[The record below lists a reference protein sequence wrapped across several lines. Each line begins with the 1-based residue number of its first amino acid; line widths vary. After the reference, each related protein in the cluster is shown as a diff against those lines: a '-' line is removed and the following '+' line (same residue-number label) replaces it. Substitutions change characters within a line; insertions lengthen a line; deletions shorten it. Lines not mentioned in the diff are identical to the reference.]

1 MKKIMS
7 IIAVILTATILG
19 GCTAAP
25 AANAEDL
32 NSVPSAGTQEV
43 SIFEPDTAVLDS
55 VPDTIVP
62 DAGRETGED
71 FTKDSS
77 EDSGSVLESREENAE
92 EISAD
97 TAKEDSSSV
106 SDANILRFM
115 QEVAPEMG
123 YTVRVVDSDQ
133 LTLRDLEERKDSYVL
148 VERME
153 SIVEDTEGNGRIL
166 NAAADSGNYIKFDA
180 GEFNVGDLVETYCV
194 YDNSQYTDTV
204 EMRFD
209 FLVGNV
215 QEITK

>member
-1 MKKIMS
+1 M
-7 IIAVILTATILG
+7 
-19 GCTAAP
+19 
-25 AANAEDL
+25 
-32 NSVPSAGTQEV
+32 
-43 SIFEPDTAVLDS
+43 PDV
-55 VPDTIVP
+55 
-62 DAGRETGED
+62 GRETGED

-77 EDSGSVLESREENAE
+77 EDSGSVLESREETTE
-92 EISAD
+92 E
-97 TAKEDSSSV
+97 TAQEDSDGV

-133 LTLRDLEERKDSYVL
+133 LTLRDLEERKDSYIL

-153 SIVEDTEGNGRIL
+153 SIVEDAEGNGRIL
-166 NAAADSGNYIKFDA
+166 NAAADSGDYIKFDA
-180 GEFNVGDLVETYCV
+180 GEFSVGDLVETYCV

-215 QEITK
+215 QEIAK

>member
-1 MKKIMS
+1 MKKVMS
-7 IIAVILTATILG
+7 TIAAILTVTILG

-32 NSVPSAGTQEV
+32 DSVPALGTQEV
-43 SIFEPDTAVLDS
+43 SIFEPENAVLDS

-62 DAGRETGED
+62 EAGKETSEDSGKD
-71 FTKDSS
+71 FTKDSGA
-77 EDSGSVLESREENAE
+77 EPESREETTGE
-92 EISAD
+92 
-97 TAKEDSSSV
+97 TAQEDSNNV

-115 QEVAPEMG
+115 QEIAPEMG

-153 SIVEDTEGNGRIL
+153 SIVEDDEGNGRIL
-166 NAAADSGNYIKFDA
+166 NAAADSGNYIKFNA
-180 GEFNVGDLVETYCV
+180 GEFSVGDLVETYCV
-194 YDNSQYTDTV
+194 YDNSQYVDTV

-215 QEITK
+215 QEVTK

>member
-1 MKKIMS
+1 MKQKIMS

-32 NSVPSAGTQEV
+32 GGVPALGTQEV

-55 VPDTIVP
+55 VPGTIVS
-62 DAGRETGED
+62 DAGRETSED
-71 FTKDSS
+71 FTK
-77 EDSGSVLESREENAE
+77 DSGSVLESREETTE
-92 EISAD
+92 D

-115 QEVAPEMG
+115 QETAPEMG

-153 SIVEDTEGNGRIL
+153 SIVEDAEGNGRIL

-180 GEFNVGDLVETYCV
+180 GEFSVGDLVETYCV
-194 YDNSQYTDTV
+194 YDNSQYVDTV

>member
-1 MKKIMS
+1 MKQKIMS

-32 NSVPSAGTQEV
+32 GGVPSTGTQEV
-43 SIFEPDTAVLDS
+43 SIFEPENAVLDS
-55 VPDTIVP
+55 VPDTIVSE
-62 DAGRETGED
+62 AGRETGED
-71 FTKDSS
+71 STKDSS
-77 EDSGSVLESREENAE
+77 SVSESCEENTG

-97 TAKEDSSSV
+97 TAQEDSNNV

-115 QEVAPEMG
+115 QETAPEMG

-153 SIVEDTEGNGRIL
+153 SIVEDAEGNGRIL

-180 GEFNVGDLVETYCV
+180 GEFSVGDLVETYCV
-194 YDNSQYTDTV
+194 YDNSQYVDTV

>member
-1 MKKIMS
+1 MKQKVMS

-32 NSVPSAGTQEV
+32 GGVPALGTQEV

-55 VPDTIVP
+55 VPGTIVS
-62 DAGRETGED
+62 DAGRETSED
-71 FTKDSS
+71 FTK
-77 EDSGSVLESREENAE
+77 DSGSVLESREETTE
-92 EISAD
+92 D

-115 QEVAPEMG
+115 QETAPEMG

-153 SIVEDTEGNGRIL
+153 SIVEDAEGNGRIL

-180 GEFNVGDLVETYCV
+180 GEFSVGDLVETYCV
-194 YDNSQYTDTV
+194 YDNSQYVDTV

>member
-1 MKKIMS
+1 MKKMMS
-7 IIAVILTATILG
+7 TIAAICAAMILG

-32 NSVPSAGTQEV
+32 GGVPALPAQEV
-43 SIFEPDTAVLDS
+43 SIFEPDAVLDS
-55 VPDTIVP
+55 VPDTIV
-62 DAGRETGED
+62 ED
-71 FTKDSS
+71 SSKDSS
-77 EDSGSVLESREENAE
+77 EDSIKDSGSAQESREENTE
-92 EISAD
+92 EISTD
-97 TAKEDSSSV
+97 TAQEDSNNV
-106 SDANILRFM
+106 SDASILRFM
-115 QEVAPEMG
+115 QEIAPEMG

-153 SIVEDTEGNGRIL
+153 SIVEDAEGNGRIL

-180 GEFNVGDLVETYCV
+180 EEFSVGDLVETYCV
-194 YDNSQYTDTV
+194 YDNSQYVDTV

-215 QEITK
+215 QEINK

>member
-1 MKKIMS
+1 MKMKIMS
-7 IIAVILTATILG
+7 TIAAILTATILG

-25 AANAEDL
+25 VANAEDL
-32 NSVPSAGTQEV
+32 GGVPALPAQEV
-43 SIFEPDTAVLDS
+43 NIFEPENAVLDS
-55 VPDTIVP
+55 VPDTVVS
-62 DAGRETGED
+62 DAGEETGKD
-71 FTKDSS
+71 STKDS
-77 EDSGSVLESREENAE
+77 DSVSESREENTE

-97 TAKEDSSSV
+97 TPQEDSSSV

-133 LTLRDLEERKDSYVL
+133 LTLRDLEERQDSYVL

-153 SIVEDTEGNGRIL
+153 SIVEDAEGNGRIL
-166 NAAADSGNYIKFDA
+166 NAAADSGNYIKFNA
-180 GEFNVGDLVETYCV
+180 GEFSVGDLVETYCV
-194 YDNSQYTDTV
+194 YDNSQYVDTV

-215 QEITK
+215 QEITR

>member
-7 IIAVILTATILG
+7 TIVAILAATILG

-32 NSVPSAGTQEV
+32 GGVPSTGTQEV
-43 SIFEPDTAVLDS
+43 SIFEPENAVLDS
-55 VPDTIVP
+55 VPDTIVSE
-62 DAGRETGED
+62 AGRETGED
-71 FTKDSS
+71 STKDSS
-77 EDSGSVLESREENAE
+77 SVSESCEENTG

-97 TAKEDSSSV
+97 TAQEDSNNV

-153 SIVEDTEGNGRIL
+153 SIVEDAEGNGRIL

-180 GEFNVGDLVETYCV
+180 GEFSVGDLVETYCV
-194 YDNSQYTDTV
+194 YDNSQYVDTV

>member
-1 MKKIMS
+1 MKKMMS
-7 IIAVILTATILG
+7 TIAAILTVTMLG

-32 NSVPSAGTQEV
+32 NGVPALGTQEV
-43 SIFEPDTAVLDS
+43 SIFEPENAVLDS
-55 VPDTIVP
+55 VPDTIV
-62 DAGRETGED
+62 ED
-71 FTKDSS
+71 SSKDSS
-77 EDSGSVLESREENAE
+77 EDSTKDFSSAQESREENAE

-97 TAKEDSSSV
+97 TPQEDSNNV

-153 SIVEDTEGNGRIL
+153 SIVEDAEGNGRIL

-180 GEFNVGDLVETYCV
+180 GEFSVGDLVETYCV
-194 YDNSQYTDTV
+194 YDNSQYVDTV

-215 QEITK
+215 KEITR

>member
-1 MKKIMS
+1 MKQKVMS

-32 NSVPSAGTQEV
+32 GGVPALGTQEV

-55 VPDTIVP
+55 VPGTIVS

-71 FTKDSS
+71 FTKDS
-77 EDSGSVLESREENAE
+77 GSVLESREETTE
-92 EISAD
+92 D
-97 TAKEDSSSV
+97 TAQEDSNNV

-115 QEVAPEMG
+115 QETAPEMG

-153 SIVEDTEGNGRIL
+153 SIVEDAEGNGRIL

-180 GEFNVGDLVETYCV
+180 GEFSVGDLVETYCV
-194 YDNSQYTDTV
+194 YDNSQYVDTV

>member
-7 IIAVILTATILG
+7 TIVAILAATILG

-32 NSVPSAGTQEV
+32 NGVPSAEMQEV
-43 SIFEPDTAVLDS
+43 SIFEPENAVLDS
-55 VPDTIVP
+55 VPGTIVP
-62 DAGRETGED
+62 DSGRETDEGS
-71 FTKDSS
+71 TKDSS
-77 EDSGSVLESREENAE
+77 EDSSSVLESREETTE
-92 EISAD
+92 D
-97 TAKEDSSSV
+97 TAKEDFSSV
-106 SDANILRFM
+106 SDTNILRFM
-115 QEVAPEMG
+115 QETAPEMG

-153 SIVEDTEGNGRIL
+153 SIVEDAEGNGRIL

-180 GEFNVGDLVETYCV
+180 GEFSVGDLVETYCV
-194 YDNSQYTDTV
+194 YDNSQYVDTV

>member
-1 MKKIMS
+1 MKQKVMS

-32 NSVPSAGTQEV
+32 GGVPALGTQEV

-55 VPDTIVP
+55 VPGTIVS

-71 FTKDSS
+71 STKDSS
-77 EDSGSVLESREENAE
+77 EDSSSVLESREETTE
-92 EISAD
+92 E
-97 TAKEDSSSV
+97 T
-106 SDANILRFM
+106 
-115 QEVAPEMG
+115 APEMG

-153 SIVEDTEGNGRIL
+153 SIVEDAEGNGRIL

-180 GEFNVGDLVETYCV
+180 GEFSVGDLVETYCV

>member
-1 MKKIMS
+1 MKQKIMS
-7 IIAVILTATILG
+7 IIAVILTATSLG

-32 NSVPSAGTQEV
+32 GGVPSTGTQEV
-43 SIFEPDTAVLDS
+43 SIFEPENAVLDS
-55 VPDTIVP
+55 VPDTIVSE
-62 DAGRETGED
+62 AGRETGED
-71 FTKDSS
+71 STKDSS
-77 EDSGSVLESREENAE
+77 SVSESCEENTG

-97 TAKEDSSSV
+97 TAQEDSNNV

-153 SIVEDTEGNGRIL
+153 SIVEDAEGNGRIL

-180 GEFNVGDLVETYCV
+180 GEFSVGDLVETYCV
-194 YDNSQYTDTV
+194 YDNSQYVDTV